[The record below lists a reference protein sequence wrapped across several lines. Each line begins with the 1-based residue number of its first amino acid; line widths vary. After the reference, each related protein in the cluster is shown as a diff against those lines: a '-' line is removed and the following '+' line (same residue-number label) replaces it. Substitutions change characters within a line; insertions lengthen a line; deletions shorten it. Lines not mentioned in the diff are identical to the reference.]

1 MQTSIRREKVRFDSG
16 GAQCAAWH
24 YPSSN
29 GACVVMAGG
38 FGVTKEPGTD
48 RFAERF
54 ARAGFGV
61 LAFDYRHLGESGGQP
76 RQVARVGEHLADW
89 RAAIGRARSL
99 PDVDPA
105 AVAAWGFSLSGGHLL
120 RVAASDPVLAAVV
133 AQTPALGGWAA
144 SRSATS
150 HQTPAALLR
159 LAATGIADA
168 AGAVAGRAPRT
179 VPLAVPPGQV
189 GVLSTPDSLDGARAL
204 DPDGRY
210 GAWRQEIA
218 ARSALRFA
226 LYQPGRAARR
236 VRCPVLVVVCEQD
249 MAAYPPAA
257 IRAAGRMPRAE
268 LLRVPGRHYA
278 PFLEQH
284 ERIVA
289 AELDFLNRHL
299 TAGAAATG

>member
-1 MQTSIRREKVRFDSG
+1 MQTSVRREKIRFDSG
-16 GAQCAAWH
+16 GARCAAWH
-24 YPSSN
+24 YPSAN
-29 GACVVMAGG
+29 GSCVVMAGG

-76 RQVARVGEHLADW
+76 RQVARVGEQLADW
-89 RAAIGRARSL
+89 RAAIARARSL
-99 PDVDPA
+99 PGVDPR

-120 RVAASDPVLAAVV
+120 RVAAREPGLAAVV
-133 AQTPALGGWAA
+133 AQTPAVGGWAA
-144 SRSATS
+144 SRSATR

-168 AGAVAGRAPRT
+168 AGALAGRAPRT
-179 VPLAVPPGQV
+179 VPLAAPPGQI
-189 GVLSTPDSLDGARAL
+189 GVLSTPDSLDTARAL

-210 GAWRQEIA
+210 GGWRQEIA

-226 LYQPGRAARR
+226 LYEPGRAAPR
-236 VRCPVLVVVCEQD
+236 VRCPALVVVCEQD
-249 MAAYPPAA
+249 TAAHPPAA
-257 IRAAGRMPRAE
+257 IRAAHRMPRAE
-268 LLRVPGRHYA
+268 LVRVPGTHYA

-284 ERIVA
+284 ERVVE
-289 AELDFLNRHL
+289 AELEFLNRHL
-299 TAGAAATG
+299 PVAPGAAR